1 MNPQTAWRIIGTEY
15 AQNLPFLIGL
25 MSAQHLTDWP
35 LIGLALALGAVGVA
49 LMIALTERIKL
60 QKSTAEPAADLAIN
74 TATFFVGGL
83 LYAGYFHLARRS
95 VAEPLLL
102 DIAVGALLGTLIGL
116 AQGVGL
122 GERRFSRAELRHL
135 IGLALAGMALLALL
149 GTVSAWP
156 PLLAAVVLCVPM
168 TLIIVRLDYWPLL
181 MK

>member
-1 MNPQTAWRIIGTEY
+1 MNPNAALRIIGTEY

-25 MSAQHLTDWP
+25 MLAQHLTAWP
-35 LIGLALALGAVGVA
+35 LIGLVLALGAAGTA

-60 QKSTAEPAADLAIN
+60 QKTTPEPPGDLVVN
-74 TATFFVGGL
+74 TLTFFVGGL
-83 LYAGYFHLARRS
+83 VYAAYYHLARS
-95 VAEPLLL
+95 GMSEPLLL
-102 DIAVGALLGTLIGL
+102 DIVVGALLGMGIGL
-116 AQGVGL
+116 AQGAGL

-135 IGLALAGMALLALL
+135 IGLALAGVALLALL

-156 PLLAAVVLCVPM
+156 PLLAAIVLCVPM